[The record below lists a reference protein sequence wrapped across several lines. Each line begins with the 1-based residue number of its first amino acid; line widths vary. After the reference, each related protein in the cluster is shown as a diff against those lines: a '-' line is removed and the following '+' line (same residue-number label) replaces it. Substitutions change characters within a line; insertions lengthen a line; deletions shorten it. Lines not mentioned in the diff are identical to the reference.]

1 MKNQT
6 MKYLLFLTALYHN
19 IFFGQF
25 TSIPDPGF
33 ENALIS
39 SGIDTILDGQ
49 VLTQNISGIQF
60 LDVSDFGISNLAG
73 IEDFTSLVYLDC
85 YDNLLTSLDLSNC
98 TNLEW
103 LDCESNSLSSLDV
116 SQNTMLQTLW
126 CYENQLQSI
135 NVTGCINLQ
144 DFEFDNNLL
153 TYVDLSTN
161 VNLVHIDA
169 WTNLLQS
176 LDVSN
181 CPNLQSLEVYGNN
194 YLECLNLKNGSN
206 NLLQELDVEDNLS
219 LNCIEVDDSL
229 YSLNNWVGNSD
240 FTMDSSQYFSQNCN
254 YSSNCF
260 STTTIDDKI
269 SRLSIFPNP
278 TQHEVTVSVENYLG
292 DLKTEVYD
300 FTGKLLE
307 ANNSK
312 TLSLLKYPKGI
323 YLLKVSYGDRIEEV
337 KVVKE

>member
-1 MKNQT
+1 
-6 MKYLLFLTALYHN
+6 MKYLLFLTVLYHN

-39 SGIDTILDGQ
+39 YGFDTILDGQ
-49 VLTQNISGIQF
+49 VLTQNISDVQF
-60 LDVSDFGISNLAG
+60 LDVSDFGIGNLTG

-85 YDNLLTSLDLSNC
+85 YDNLLTNLDVSSC
-98 TNLEW
+98 TDLEW
-103 LDCESNSLSSLDV
+103 LDCESNSLSNLDV

-135 NVTGCINLQ
+135 NVTGCVNLQ

-169 WTNLLQS
+169 WTNLLHS

-219 LNCIEVDDSL
+219 LDCIEVDDSL

-254 YSSNCF
+254 YSSSCF
-260 STTTIDDKI
+260 STTAIDDKI
-269 SRLSIFPNP
+269 SRLSIYPNP
-278 TQHEVTVSVENYLG
+278 TKENITISVNNFNG
-292 DLKTEVYD
+292 NIKTELYD
-300 FTGKLLE
+300 LIGNRLQITNETTICLRD
-307 ANNSK
+307 
-312 TLSLLKYPKGI
+312 YYKGI
-323 YLLKVSYGDRIEEV
+323 YLLIVSYGDRVEEM

>member
-1 MKNQT
+1 
-6 MKYLLFLTALYHN
+6 MKYLLLLTAFYYN
-19 IFFGQF
+19 IYLSQF

-33 ENALIS
+33 EIALIS
-39 SGIDTILDGQ
+39 NGVDTILDGQ

-60 LDVSDFGISNLAG
+60 LDVSDFGIGNLTG

-85 YDNLLTSLDLSNC
+85 YDNLLTHLDVSSC

-103 LDCESNSLSSLDV
+103 LDCESNSLTNLDV

-135 NVTGCINLQ
+135 NVTGCVNLQ

-161 VNLVHIDA
+161 VNLIHIDA

-176 LDVSN
+176 LDVSS
-181 CPNLQSLEVYGNN
+181 CPNLQSLEVYSNN

-206 NLLQELDVEDNLS
+206 NMLQELDVEDNLS
-219 LNCIEVDDSL
+219 LHCIEVDDSL

-240 FTMDSSQYFSQNCN
+240 FTMDSSQYFSHNCN
-254 YSSNCF
+254 YSSSCF
-260 STTTIDDKI
+260 STMTIQDKVR
-269 SRLSIFPNP
+269 RLSIYPNP
-278 TQHEVTVSVENYLG
+278 TQNEVAISVQNYFG
-292 DLKTEVYD
+292 DLQAKIYD
-300 FTGKLLE
+300 FTGRLLE

-323 YLLKVSYGDRIEEV
+323 YLIRVIYGNQVEEV
-337 KVVKE
+337 KVVRE